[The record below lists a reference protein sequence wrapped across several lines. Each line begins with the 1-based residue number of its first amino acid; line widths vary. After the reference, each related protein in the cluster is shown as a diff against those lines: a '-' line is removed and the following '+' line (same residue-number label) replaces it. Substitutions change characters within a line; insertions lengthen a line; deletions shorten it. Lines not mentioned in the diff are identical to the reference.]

1 MRAEGQA
8 GKGAKCVFTSHR
20 STAQGLRPED
30 ELLVILN
37 FSSSFPEQAEAA

>member
-1 MRAEGQA
+1 MTAEDQV
-8 GKGAKCVFTSHR
+8 GKGVKCMFTSHR

-30 ELLVILN
+30 ELLGILN